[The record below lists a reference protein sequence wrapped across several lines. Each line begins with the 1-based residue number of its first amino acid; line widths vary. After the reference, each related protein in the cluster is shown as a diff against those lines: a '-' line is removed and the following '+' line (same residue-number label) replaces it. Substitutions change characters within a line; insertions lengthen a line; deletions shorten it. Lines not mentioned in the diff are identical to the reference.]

1 MAPPSAL
8 SSPLPRLLFFSLS
21 FFPSFSRSLSLV
33 PCRGRRHQFGTL
45 FVHSLLT
52 LLTLF
57 EANGSSFLVPWPLA
71 RFGLPCLG
79 HLPPCLA
86 GLILVGT
93 VFRTEF
99 VPISTRIG
107 PLTGS
112 ELKSRETVFRRVAVE
127 RKRSSFFGFFLQ
139 TTPVP
144 FQRFP
149 LETLVCS
156 FVSHTGHDF
165 GILFYGNRSRAKG
178 EGAGRRRQR
187 RLRPATRNWRRR
199 RRRKRQVETLPDS
212 FSASFQR
219 LWARGGTDDF
229 WRGHSGFPDR
239 FFFFFL
245 FFLFVPLWFI
255 SSFWFRIGPNRCV
268 GDEPLWSFAYRA
280 SVLFFL
286 VARS

>member
-127 RKRSSFFGFFLQ
+127 RKRSSFFGFF
-139 TTPVP
+139 
-144 FQRFP
+144 FADDA
-149 LETLVCS
+149 CS
-156 FVSHTGHDF
+156 FPTVSIGDFGLFLCVSHGPRFRHF
-165 GILFYGNRSRAKG
+165 
-178 EGAGRRRQR
+178 
-187 RLRPATRNWRRR
+187 
-199 RRRKRQVETLPDS
+199 V
-212 FSASFQR
+212 
-219 LWARGGTDDF
+219 LWK
-229 WRGHSGFPDR
+229 P
-239 FFFFFL
+239 
-245 FFLFVPLWFI
+245 
-255 SSFWFRIGPNRCV
+255 
-268 GDEPLWSFAYRA
+268 
-280 SVLFFL
+280 
-286 VARS
+286 

>member
-1 MAPPSAL
+1 ML
-8 SSPLPRLLFFSLS
+8 SSEK
-21 FFPSFSRSLSLV
+21 
-33 PCRGRRHQFGTL
+33 GR
-45 FVHSLLT
+45 V
-52 LLTLF
+52 
-57 EANGSSFLVPWPLA
+57 FLV
-71 RFGLPCLG
+71 
-79 HLPPCLA
+79 
-86 GLILVGT
+86 
-93 VFRTEF
+93 
-99 VPISTRIG
+99 
-107 PLTGS
+107 
-112 ELKSRETVFRRVAVE
+112 
-127 RKRSSFFGFFLQ
+127 FFLQ

-239 FFFFFL
+239 FFFFFYSSSS
-245 FFLFVPLWFI
+245 FLFG
-255 SSFWFRIGPNRCV
+255 SSHLPGFGSGPIDV
-268 GDEPLWSFAYRA
+268 LAMSLFGHLHIEPRFCFFGLLVRETPAEARA
-280 SVLFFL
+280 RQRW
-286 VARS
+286 AKPP